1 VNSNAQPGE
10 EIEKGE
16 KQMRPIK
23 IISVALLFMTT
34 IGVSVVLANSGSFHF
49 ANASASGLNL
59 VVTFKETG
67 LGNSGF
73 SAVTIDVNAQGS
85 ATYQCFNNGGNHP
98 KAGNKTTVNGPV
110 GGAGN
115 FPVSNGQTTGM
126 ITVSLP
132 GPGNFSCPG
141 GQSLVLESGSF
152 SLITITDV
160 TNSDGPV
167 STTPSTIDV
176 P

>member
-1 VNSNAQPGE
+1 
-10 EIEKGE
+10 
-16 KQMRPIK
+16 MRITK
-23 IISVALLFMTT
+23 FASFVLLFMVV
-34 IGVSVVLANSGSFHF
+34 ISVGVVLAVSASFHF

-67 LGNSGF
+67 LGSTGF
-73 SAVTIDVNAQGS
+73 SSVTIDVNADAT
-85 ATYQCFNNGGNHP
+85 ATYQCFNGGGNHP

-110 GGAGN
+110 MGGGN

-132 GPGNFSCPG
+132 GPGDFSCPS
-141 GQSLVLESGSF
+141 GQNLVLESGTYNN
-152 SLITITDV
+152 ITIVDV
-160 TNSDGPV
+160 TLSDGPI

>member
-1 VNSNAQPGE
+1 M
-10 EIEKGE
+10 KHL
-16 KQMRPIK
+16 KF
-23 IISVALLFMTT
+23 ISVALLFITA
-34 IGVSVVLANSGSFHF
+34 IGVGVALAVSASFHF

-59 VVTFKETG
+59 TVTFKETG
-67 LGNSGF
+67 LGNTGF
-73 SAVTIDVNAQGS
+73 QSVTIDVNAEGT
-85 ATYQCFNNGGNHP
+85 ATYQCFNGGGNHP

-115 FPVSNGQTTGM
+115 FPVSNGQTTGT

-132 GPGNFSCPG
+132 GPGSFSCPS
-141 GQSLVLESGSF
+141 GQNLVLESGSF
-152 SLITITDV
+152 SNITITDV
-160 TNSDGPV
+160 TLSDGPI